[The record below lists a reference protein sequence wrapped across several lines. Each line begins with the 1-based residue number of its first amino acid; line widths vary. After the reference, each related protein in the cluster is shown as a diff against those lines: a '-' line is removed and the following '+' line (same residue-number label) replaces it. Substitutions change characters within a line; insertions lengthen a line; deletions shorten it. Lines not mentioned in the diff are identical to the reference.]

1 MYHLALYTRAGLAG
15 VWARENTREALFD
28 AMDRKE
34 VYAGRIP
41 LTEEEKPMR
50 ESSYRLAAALAVAL
64 AVLASP
70 ARAQKPAPAPAASAA
85 SSPAIEPEAIA
96 TLNKMGA
103 YLRTLKVFQVRM
115 VSTTEEV
122 LDDGQKVQF
131 AGVTDLLIQA
141 PDRMRSDFTSDE
153 KDHLLVY
160 DGKVFTFFA
169 PRLNY
174 YATAPAPPTIRELI
188 DRLEE
193 KYDIETPFV
202 DLFLWGGPESSVAQ
216 IKAATDVG
224 PSQIEGTSCEHYAFR
239 QPGLDWQIW
248 IQKGDYPL
256 PRKLVI
262 TTLTDEAR
270 PQHSRV
276 FTWNLAPSFNDAA
289 FSFDPPPGAQKIT
302 FAQVKAPSDG
312 KK

>member
-1 MYHLALYTRAGLAG
+1 
-15 VWARENTREALFD
+15 
-28 AMDRKE
+28 
-34 VYAGRIP
+34 
-41 LTEEEKPMR
+41 MR
-50 ESSYRLAAALAVAL
+50 RSSYLLAAALAVAL
-64 AVLASP
+64 AALPSP
-70 ARAQKPAPAPAASAA
+70 ARAQKPAPAAGAPAA

-103 YLRTLKVFQVRM
+103 YLRTLKVFQVRI

-122 LDDGQKVQF
+122 QDDGEKVEF
-131 AGVTDLLIQA
+131 ASVTDLLVRA

-169 PRLNY
+169 PRMNY
-174 YATAPAPPTIRELI
+174 YATAPAPPTIKELI
-188 DRLEE
+188 DRLQE

-224 PSQIEGTSCEHYAFR
+224 PSQIEGTTCQHYAFR

-270 PQHSRV
+270 PQHRQV

-302 FAQVKAPSDG
+302 FAEVKAPSDG